1 MVEDIPFVQ
10 SVLYKSPYSGCAGFS
25 GFGVKAAGAPPKPV
39 LRVRR
44 VVLQGRRVRFPTL
57 K

>member
-25 GFGVKAAGAPPKPV
+25 GFGVKAAGAPPKPG
-39 LRVRR
+39 LRGRR
-44 VVLQGRRVRFPTL
+44 VLQGRRVRFPTL